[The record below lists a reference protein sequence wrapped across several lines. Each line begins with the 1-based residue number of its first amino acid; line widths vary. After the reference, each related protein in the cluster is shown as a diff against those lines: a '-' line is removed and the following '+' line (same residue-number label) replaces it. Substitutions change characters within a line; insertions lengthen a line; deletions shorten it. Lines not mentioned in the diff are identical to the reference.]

1 MCDGC
6 TRRQFLGS
14 SAGALGAGLFA
25 AKYLRAGSSDADRPT
40 ESMPKVRIC
49 AILTGQPMTGRN
61 WSFCEGDVPVL
72 HQKLTQIEEKLG
84 NIEFVVGHADNAAE
98 AAPLLEQAGP
108 DAAVLA
114 INVGMWALQNV
125 MKLVMEQQRPT
136 VVFASPGT
144 GHEWMYP
151 FRWQRRGAPV
161 TLMPSSDDQEL
172 ERATRLLR
180 VGPMLRQ
187 SRVLLVLPARGTTA
201 ACDPDLVKEK
211 LGVDVIALPPERF
224 DERFEAVDDAAAE
237 AEAQRWIEE
246 ARQVV
251 EPTQDDV
258 LRAARASLAMDQI
271 IDEEH
276 AQAIAVG
283 GCMGWLKRGFP
294 CLGFTRLRDRGIP
307 AVCEGDMDSLWT
319 MLMFQYAFDLPGFQG
334 NNYFD
339 TAKNACWTAHCTGA
353 LKMDGTAGQPAPYL
367 LRGHSEIGN
376 DGAVPEVLY
385 RIGQEITRTK
395 LVNLEHLLISTGKII
410 EVPEKSIRA
419 CRTQLC
425 SQVKDAEQMVLN
437 WGGGV
442 LDHTEDAMT
451 LLHRVIYYG
460 DHSSSIRHLGR
471 LMNIQVIEEG

>member
-25 AKYLRAGSSDADRPT
+25 AKYLRAGADT
-40 ESMPKVRIC
+40 ETGSVEPMPKVRIC
-49 AILTGQPMTGRN
+49 AILTGQPLTGRN
-61 WSFCEGDVPVL
+61 WSFCEEDVPVI
-72 HQKLTQIEEKLG
+72 HQQLSEIEKKLG
-84 NIEFVVGHADNAAE
+84 NIEFVVGQANNAAQ

-108 DAAVLA
+108 EAPVLA
-114 INVGMWALQNV
+114 INVGMWALQS
-125 MKLVMEQQRPT
+125 VMEPVREQNRAAA
-136 VVFASPGT
+136 VFASPGT

-151 FRWQRRGAPV
+151 FRWQRRGAHV
-161 TLMPSSDDQEL
+161 TLMPSSDLGEL
-172 ERATRLLR
+172 ERAARLLR
-180 VGPMLRQ
+180 VAPMMKR
-187 SRVLLVLPARGTTA
+187 SRVLVVLPAKGTA
-201 ACDPDLVKEK
+201 ASCDPDLVKEK
-211 LGVDVIALPPERF
+211 WGVDVAVLPAERF
-224 DERFEAVDDAAAE
+224 DEVFETVDDAAAE
-237 AEAQRWIEE
+237 AEAQRWIDE

-251 EPTQDDV
+251 EPSRDDV
-258 LRAARASLAMDQI
+258 LRAARASLALDQI
-271 IDEEH
+271 IEETQ
-276 AQAIAVG
+276 ARAIAVG

-319 MLMFQYAFDLPGFQG
+319 MLLFQYAFDLPGFQG

-353 LKMDGTAGQPAPYL
+353 LKMDGVDGPAAPYQ

-385 RIGQEITRTK
+385 RIGQPITRAK
-395 LVNLEHLLISTGKII
+395 LVNLEHLLVSTGEII
-410 EVPEKSIRA
+410 EVPEKSFRA

-425 SQVKDAEQMVLN
+425 SRVKDAERMVFN

-442 LDHTEDAMT
+442 LEHTEDAMT
-451 LLHRVIYYG
+451 LLHRVVYYG
-460 DHSSSIRHLGR
+460 DHLNSLRHLGR
-471 LMNIQVIEEG
+471 LMDFQVIEEG